1 MSFDFELLMLK
12 PTPQQDLEHGIS
24 IHFSQP
30 LDHDEKEVPLLD
42 RKQLME
48 TLLPSLGVEWPTK
61 MVSKMS
67 SQTPIPM
74 IQQEPEEP
82 DEPEDSSSSPP
93 DASSSTTL
101 LHLEKNTR
109 VAKAYQSHK
118 DTVRGRL
125 VIQSPGKPWICPQ
138 IALLEGESHPDSVIC
153 IYTPVSE
160 KKWFDAIGETRDAEM
175 QFWEY
180 VSGYWQG
187 TRDKP
192 SNFRQLATVD
202 QEAIQDQMLN
212 TLKNKYKHINLLEE
226 EAVVLPGESSV
237 IILDDVENFCDAV
250 LQKHVES
257 VRLYNHF
264 MALDGVRIVALTQYP
279 CYRDPESLVLLFNL
293 LHGYISSDVLSSSAS
308 SKKST
313 TVHAARKNPKGKKT
327 RRNKSKVKVFQQK
340 DLQPP
345 QRVLLSQLPP
355 PNEFNQLVSHMI
367 LLLDDAPYRSNK
379 DSFFKLEQCEMTES
393 QYELYQEE
401 TDAVMQRKCCTFAIP
416 NPKLSKNS
424 HRDENVIEQTL
435 YEQELARIVQDQDVS
450 VSFLEKYSP
459 KFLRVL
465 KKIQKEE
472 KEGKKIMV
480 FTHVEL
486 HGQLF
491 CSMLEHHGFSEEG
504 QQPQF
509 VVVRTE
515 GDFEKTLPS
524 TTIYVIISSTTM
536 DLWNTGA
543 KRIKDLDTIH
553 LLDIPEESWVQTLR
567 IRRKVVNVSATVH
580 LYVST
585 FSQTFLVKHRKI
597 KNGLK
602 RKLTSDAVDGSELD
616 KYCRQYLGGDEVD
629 ALITADEQLLE
640 DLLVFD
646 DNSFKYVKEL
656 IM

>member
-67 SQTPIPM
+67 SQTPIP
-74 IQQEPEEP
+74 ILQQEPVETQ
-82 DEPEDSSSSPP
+82 DSPP
-93 DASSSTTL
+93 DASSTTL

-125 VIQSPGKPWICPQ
+125 VIQPPGKPWICPQ

-153 IYTPVSE
+153 VYTPVSE

-187 TRDKP
+187 TREKP
-192 SNFRQLATVD
+192 SNFRQLANVD

-293 LHGYISSDVLSSSAS
+293 LHGYISSDLLLS
-308 SKKST
+308 SKKS

-327 RRNKSKVKVFQQK
+327 RRNKSKVKVFQQE
-340 DLQPP
+340 DLQPQ

-355 PNEFNQLVSHMI
+355 PNEFNKLVSHMI

-379 DSFFKLEQCEMTES
+379 ESFFKLERCEMTES
-393 QYELYQEE
+393 QYELYQQE

-416 NPKLSKNS
+416 NPTLSKNS
-424 HRDENVIEQTL
+424 HREDNVIEQTL

-472 KEGKKIMV
+472 KEGKKVMV
-480 FTHVEL
+480 YTHFEL

-491 CSMLEHHGFSEEG
+491 CFMLEHHGFSTTEEG
-504 QQPQF
+504 QQPKF

-515 GDFEKTLPS
+515 GDLEKTLPSTS
-524 TTIYVIISSTTM
+524 TTIYVIISTTM

-543 KRIKDLDTIH
+543 QRIKDLDTIH

-567 IRRKVVNVSATVH
+567 IGRKVVNLSATVH

-585 FSQTFLVKHRKI
+585 FSQTFLVKHRRS

-602 RKLTSDAVDGSELD
+602 RKLTSDAADGSELD
-616 KYCRQYLGGDEVD
+616 KYCRQYLGDEVD
-629 ALITADEQLLE
+629 ATTTITADEQLLE

-646 DNSFKYVKEL
+646 DNSFKYVNEL